1 MNALLEIQNQYSGFS
16 KTNKRIADYILA
28 NYEGCLNMT
37 ALDIADKCQTSSAS
51 IIRFAKTLGFPG
63 LDEFKI
69 SLAKATLHE
78 DMYGENM
85 KILESDDSKTLKEK
99 VQSMLNNSNDL
110 FFYQLDLAQYEMA
123 VEALQKARHI
133 YLLGIGA
140 SALPAYD
147 MYHKFRRIN
156 RNASFEFDAHMMV
169 EFFQFLNE
177 QDVVLAFS
185 YSGQSSEVI
194 YPCEIAKDK
203 GAKVIAVT
211 RNARSP
217 LSDLSDILL
226 TLPNNEHLI
235 RVGAITSK
243 YSSLLMGDLL
253 YLGIIQENYTQ
264 IEESLVN
271 TSFLT
276 RKLKIKSKG

>member
-1 MNALLEIQNQYSGFS
+1 MDALLEIQKQYTGFS
-16 KTNKRIADYILA
+16 KTNKRIADYVLA
-28 NYEGCLNMT
+28 NYESCLNMT
-37 ALDIADKCQTSSAS
+37 ALEIADKCQTSSAS

-69 SLAKATLHE
+69 SLAKASLHE
-78 DMYGENM
+78 DMYGEDLIISE
-85 KILESDDSKTLKEK
+85 KDDIRTLKDK
-99 VQSMLNNSNDL
+99 VQSLVSNSNEL
-110 FFYQLDLAQYEMA
+110 FFYQLDIAQYEAA
-123 VEALQKARHI
+123 VKALRQTNHV

-140 SALPAYD
+140 SSLPAYD
-147 MYHKFRRIN
+147 LYHKLRRIN

-169 EFFQFLNE
+169 EFFQFLTE
-177 QDVVLAFS
+177 DDVVVAFS
-185 YSGQSSEVI
+185 YSGQSSEVV
-194 YPCEIAKDK
+194 YPCEIAKEK

-211 RNARSP
+211 RNAQSP

-253 YLGIIQENYTQ
+253 YLGIIQQDYTK
-264 IEESLVN
+264 IEEFLVN
-271 TSFLT
+271 TSLLT
-276 RKLKIKSKG
+276 RKLKLKR